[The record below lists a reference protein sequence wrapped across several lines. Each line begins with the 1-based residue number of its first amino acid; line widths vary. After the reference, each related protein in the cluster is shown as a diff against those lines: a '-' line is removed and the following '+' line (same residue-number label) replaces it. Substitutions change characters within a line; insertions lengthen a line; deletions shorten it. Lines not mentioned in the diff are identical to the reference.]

1 MIKSLGIT
9 AVIIFILNAIS
20 IGGHPQIGLET
31 YAQTN
36 SMVETKKQPVVA
48 NTTQE
53 QQATIIVTKI
63 VRCDSSLGIPSD
75 DSVCQF
81 VLENV
86 DANQFNLVVTG
97 NNPNMTSF
105 QGSANGTN
113 ISLDPGNYTISET
126 AFDTMNI
133 ENQLG
138 ETAIVTVLTDSNG
151 DCSSQFNQVDVF
163 QEAIGRISNSEL
175 QSCEIVNTIDV
186 SQGASPEAS

>member
-9 AVIIFILNAIS
+9 AVIIFILNVVS

-36 SMVETKKQPVVA
+36 STVETKKQPVVA

-186 SQGASPEAS
+186 SQGASPEA

>member
-1 MIKSLGIT
+1 LIKSLGIT

-36 SMVETKKQPVVA
+36 STVETKKQPVVA

-105 QGSANGTN
+105 QGSPNGTN

>member
-1 MIKSLGIT
+1 MIKLLGIST
-9 AVIIFILNAIS
+9 AIFFILNAVS
-20 IGGHPQIGLET
+20 IGGYPQVSWDT
-31 YAQTN
+31 YGQNN
-36 SMVETKKQPVVA
+36 STSETKKQPVVA
-48 NTTQE
+48 NATQE
-53 QQATIIVTKI
+53 QQATVTVTKI

-97 NNPNMTSF
+97 NNPNITSF

-126 AFDTMNI
+126 PIDTMDI

-138 ETAIVTVLTDSNG
+138 ESAIVTILTDSSG
-151 DCSSQFNQVDVF
+151 DCSSQFNQVDTF
-163 QEAIGRISNSEL
+163 QGANGMISNGNL
-175 QSCEIVNTIDV
+175 QSCEIINTINVD
-186 SQGASPEAS
+186 QGASPGEP

>member
-9 AVIIFILNAIS
+9 AIIIFIFNAVS

-36 SMVETKKQPVVA
+36 STVETKKQPVVA

>member
-1 MIKSLGIT
+1 LIKLLGIST
-9 AVIIFILNAIS
+9 AIFFILNAVS
-20 IGGHPQIGLET
+20 IGGYPQVSWDT
-31 YAQTN
+31 YGQNN
-36 SMVETKKQPVVA
+36 STSETKKQPVVA
-48 NTTQE
+48 NATQE
-53 QQATIIVTKI
+53 QQATVTVTKI

-97 NNPNMTSF
+97 NNPNITSF

-126 AFDTMNI
+126 PFDTMDI

-138 ETAIVTVLTDSNG
+138 ESAIVTILTDSSG
-151 DCSSQFNQVDVF
+151 DCSSQFNQVDTF
-163 QEAIGRISNSEL
+163 QGANGMISNGNL
-175 QSCEIVNTIDV
+175 QSCEIINTINVD
-186 SQGASPEAS
+186 QGASPGEP

>member
-1 MIKSLGIT
+1 MIKLLGIST
-9 AVIIFILNAIS
+9 AIFFILNAVS
-20 IGGHPQIGLET
+20 IGGYPQVSWDIYG
-31 YAQTN
+31 QNN
-36 SMVETKKQPVVA
+36 STSDTKEQPVVA

-53 QQATIIVTKI
+53 QQATVTVTKI

-97 NNPNMTSF
+97 NKPNVTSF

-126 AFDTMNI
+126 PFDTMDI

-138 ETAIVTVLTDSNG
+138 ESAIVTILTDSNG
-151 DCSSQFNQVDVF
+151 DCSSQFNQVDTF
-163 QEAIGRISNSEL
+163 QEAKGMISNGNL
-175 QSCEIVNTIDV
+175 QSCEIINTINVD
-186 SQGASPEAS
+186 QGASPGEP

>member
-1 MIKSLGIT
+1 MIKLLGISA
-9 AVIIFILNAIS
+9 AVIFILNAIS
-20 IGGHPQIGLET
+20 IGGYSQVSWDVYG
-31 YAQTN
+31 QNN
-36 SMVETKKQPVVA
+36 STAETKKQPVGA
-48 NTTQE
+48 NTTQG
-53 QQATIIVTKI
+53 QQASVTVSKI

-97 NNPNMTSF
+97 NNPNITGF

-113 ISLDPGNYTISET
+113 ISVGHGNYTVSET
-126 AFDTMNI
+126 PFDTMDI

-151 DCSSQFNQVDVF
+151 DCTSQFNQVDTF
-163 QEAIGRISNSEL
+163 QDAKGMISNNQL
-175 QSCEIVNTIDV
+175 QSCEIINTINV
-186 SQGASPEAS
+186 NQGASPEEP

>member
-36 SMVETKKQPVVA
+36 STVETKKQPVVA

-151 DCSSQFNQVDVF
+151 DCSSQFNQVDIF

>member
-36 SMVETKKQPVVA
+36 STVETKKQPVVA

-75 DSVCQF
+75 DSICEF

-138 ETAIVTVLTDSNG
+138 ETAIVTVLTNSNG

>member
-1 MIKSLGIT
+1 LIKSLGIT

-36 SMVETKKQPVVA
+36 STVETKKQPVVA
-48 NTTQE
+48 NTAQE

-105 QGSANGTN
+105 QGSPNGTN

>member
-1 MIKSLGIT
+1 LIKSLGIT

-36 SMVETKKQPVVA
+36 STVETKKQPVVA
-48 NTTQE
+48 NSTQE

-105 QGSANGTN
+105 QGSPNGTN

-186 SQGASPEAS
+186 SQGASP

>member
-1 MIKSLGIT
+1 LIKSLGIT

-36 SMVETKKQPVVA
+36 STVETKKQPVVA
-48 NTTQE
+48 NSTQE

-97 NNPNMTSF
+97 NNPNMTNF

-113 ISLDPGNYTISET
+113 ISLDPGDYTISET

-175 QSCEIVNTIDV
+175 QSCEIINTIDV